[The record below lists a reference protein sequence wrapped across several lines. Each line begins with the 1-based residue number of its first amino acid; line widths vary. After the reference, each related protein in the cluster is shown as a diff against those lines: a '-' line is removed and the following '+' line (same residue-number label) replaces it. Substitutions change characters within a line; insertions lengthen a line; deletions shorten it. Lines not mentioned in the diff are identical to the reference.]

1 MTTAEEFKEKGNEH
15 FKRQEFALA
24 VDAYNRAIELNP
36 EDPSRTAAEQLQTA
50 RSRRARGAEPECAF
64 WLNRSNAYRQQGRW
78 DLAEADAQQALTL
91 SPGNAKALY
100 GSAMSFRQLH
110 REVLAALVRTQA
122 RDPPTAAS
130 SRSSSVDSE
139 ASEGSPKKPVRAL
152 LEEELPSQ
160 AEMCKSFTGEKP
172 LFFESELC
180 QLAMTGEAEKM
191 VALLQSGAE
200 VNWKRPK
207 DGNTALHLAAE
218 MGHLEAV
225 QLLLECRADPEIH
238 NHFALSPFALAQHDS
253 AVEKLLAQ
261 VTRPLGERSQ
271 QIRSYQEEDVE
282 EPIPASTGGRKS
294 SRRTTARPVATGAW
308 SADPATVAP
317 ERDFVYYM
325 DRKDWSEEAQID
337 SGRVQARW
345 QFRDVARW
353 EEEKRKAQ
361 LRDEEK
367 LMTERLR
374 QEAFG
379 ETPEAEEANEER
391 RLTMEEDELDM
402 ADDSEG
408 PLESR
413 DVRRPTQTQWIG

>member
-36 EDPSRTAAEQLQTA
+36 E
-50 RSRRARGAEPECAF
+50 ECAF

-100 GSAMSFRQLH
+100 GSAMCLKKLDRLPDALLRCQDGMNLHPENKAFRQLH

-160 AEMCKSFTGEKP
+160 
-172 LFFESELC
+172 ELC

-225 QLLLECRADPEIH
+225 QLLLECRCGFLCALGGRICCSPLNWALGSLHLSRADPEIH

-261 VTRPLGERSQ
+261 VTRPLGER
-271 QIRSYQEEDVE
+271 RY
-282 EPIPASTGGRKS
+282 A
-294 SRRTTARPVATGAW
+294 
-308 SADPATVAP
+308 
-317 ERDFVYYM
+317 M
-325 DRKDWSEEAQID
+325 
-337 SGRVQARW
+337 
-345 QFRDVARW
+345 
-353 EEEKRKAQ
+353 Q
-361 LRDEEK
+361 L
-367 LMTERLR
+367 
-374 QEAFG
+374 
-379 ETPEAEEANEER
+379 
-391 RLTMEEDELDM
+391 
-402 ADDSEG
+402 
-408 PLESR
+408 
-413 DVRRPTQTQWIG
+413 

>member
-36 EDPSRTAAEQLQTA
+36 E
-50 RSRRARGAEPECAF
+50 ECAF

-100 GSAMSFRQLH
+100 GSAMCLKKLDRLPDALLRCQDGMNLHPENKAFRQLH

-160 AEMCKSFTGEKP
+160 
-172 LFFESELC
+172 ELC

-261 VTRPLGERSQ
+261 VTRPLGER
-271 QIRSYQEEDVE
+271 RY
-282 EPIPASTGGRKS
+282 A
-294 SRRTTARPVATGAW
+294 
-308 SADPATVAP
+308 
-317 ERDFVYYM
+317 M
-325 DRKDWSEEAQID
+325 
-337 SGRVQARW
+337 
-345 QFRDVARW
+345 
-353 EEEKRKAQ
+353 Q
-361 LRDEEK
+361 L
-367 LMTERLR
+367 
-374 QEAFG
+374 
-379 ETPEAEEANEER
+379 
-391 RLTMEEDELDM
+391 
-402 ADDSEG
+402 
-408 PLESR
+408 
-413 DVRRPTQTQWIG
+413 